1 MLSKLAVAFLMIA
14 CPGWARSPTT
24 PRTNS
29 CSTRSDLVGK
39 CFMVHGRLSVYSGTP
54 SVRLW
59 RMGSKR
65 LLGVFDP
72 KDPAGELGETAIP
85 ATVKAK
91 LDWDKLVFGD
101 FLVCPLT
108 RSQPGRMQTIC
119 IESGRNL
126 VVRQRRDSERP

>member
-1 MLSKLAVAFLMIA
+1 MCSKLFVAILMIA
-14 CPGWARSPTT
+14 FNVGAQSPINS
-24 PRTNS
+24 RTNS
-29 CSTRSDLVGK
+29 CSARSDLVGK
-39 CFMVHGRLSVYSGTP
+39 CFMVHGRLSVYNGTP

-59 RMGSKR
+59 RLGSKR

-72 KDPAGELGETAIP
+72 KDPSGELGEAAIP

-91 LDWDKLVFGD
+91 LDWDKFVFGD

-119 IESGRNL
+119 IESAKNL
-126 VVRQRRDSERP
+126 VVRQRNEGERP

>member
-1 MLSKLAVAFLMIA
+1 MVLLMIA
-14 CPGWARSPTT
+14 FSVGAQSPIVS
-24 PRTNS
+24 PPNS
-29 CSTRSDLVGK
+29 CGARSDLVGK

-59 RMGSKR
+59 RLGGKR

-72 KDPAGELGETAIP
+72 KDPSGELGEASMP

-91 LDWDKLVFGD
+91 LDWDKFVFGD

-108 RSQPGRMQTIC
+108 RSQSGRMQTIC
-119 IESGRNL
+119 IESGKNL
-126 VVRQRRDSERP
+126 VVRQRNDVNPP